1 MEMLLSL
8 CSSTASQ
15 EGEQRGD
22 ELGPRGDLR
31 LLQKP
36 QHPPLRAARCHCS
49 WHWEGQSVNVRLPI
63 LRPPSI
69 SPSPSQTHSVPP
81 RFLTHTTPLPLLLNL
96 GTLRTLRELLKRKK
110 RRNHYIFIR
119 PAISTVCWAHDCWWA
134 YFYCFVKRLHF
145 WFLHGCLIWNVVH
158 AYLFKCVEG

>member
-1 MEMLLSL
+1 MEGVSVSEVCETCVNVMSEILFFCVFAVCNKMTKYRAISPFLCMDMTYITCLLKEGFGFKDSTVLQVSKPEPQRHKIEKASQKNIIFCLKHCIFPISRRQSIGNFPFVVVMEMLLSL

-49 WHWEGQSVNVRLPI
+49 RH
-63 LRPPSI
+63 
-69 SPSPSQTHSVPP
+69 
-81 RFLTHTTPLPLLLNL
+81 
-96 GTLRTLRELLKRKK
+96 
-110 RRNHYIFIR
+110 
-119 PAISTVCWAHDCWWA
+119 
-134 YFYCFVKRLHF
+134 
-145 WFLHGCLIWNVVH
+145 
-158 AYLFKCVEG
+158 

>member
-1 MEMLLSL
+1 MKMLLLL
-8 CSSTASQ
+8 CSSTANQ

-22 ELGPRGDLR
+22 ELGPRSDLR

-49 WHWEGQSVNVRLPI
+49 RHWEGQSVTVRLPV

-81 RFLTHTTPLPLLLNL
+81 CFLTHTTPLPLLLNL

-110 RRNHYIFIR
+110 KKKKSLYFYK
-119 PAISTVCWAHDCWWA
+119 AS
-134 YFYCFVKRLHF
+134 YFYCMLSSWLLVGWLLLFCKTFTFLIPSWVSDLKCCSRLP
-145 WFLHGCLIWNVVH
+145 V
-158 AYLFKCVEG
+158 